1 MMRNAHEIRCAC
13 GRFAELVSGT
23 RIYPHRTDLVHLR
36 FFLCAACNA
45 WVGCHRDGRPLG
57 TLADAATR
65 DARQR
70 AHAAFDPL
78 WKSSIEPG
86 ARSRAYRWLA
96 GKLRIRVEECHI
108 GHFDRHT
115 CALVALLAREERQRR
130 QRAHGCSALAPRATS
145 GAEAPSEPAAGSR
158 TERS

>member
-1 MMRNAHEIRCAC
+1 MHRQKEVLCGC
-13 GRFAELVSGT
+13 GRVAELVNGT
-23 RIYPHRTDLVHLR
+23 RIYPHRTDLCYLR
-36 FFLCAACNA
+36 FFLCVACDA

-65 DARQR
+65 EARQR

-78 WKSSIEPG
+78 WGSSSEPG

-108 GHFDRHT
+108 GHFDVLT
-115 CALVALLAREERQRR
+115 CDAVAALAREERQRR
-130 QRAHGCSALAPRATS
+130 QRARGESALAPRAGFGADEPS
-145 GAEAPSEPAAGSR
+145 GPAVPSRMESP
-158 TERS
+158 

>member
-1 MMRNAHEIRCAC
+1 MHRQREVLCGC
-13 GRFAELVSGT
+13 GRVAELVNGT
-23 RIYPHRTDLVHLR
+23 RIYPHRTDLDYLR
-36 FFLCAACNA
+36 FFLCVACNA

-65 DARQR
+65 EARQR

-78 WKSSIEPG
+78 WKSSDDRR

-108 GHFDRHT
+108 GHFDAAT
-115 CALVALLAREERQRR
+115 CYVVAELAREERQRS
-130 QRAHGCSALAPRATS
+130 QRARGESALAPRAGFGADAPS
-145 GAEAPSEPAAGSR
+145 GAAAPSRRESP
-158 TERS
+158 